1 MRIVTVDLSD
11 SDIKELLEG
20 SRCKGTYRPEHV
32 RLAIREQIRNEF
44 ISSEQIRN
52 EFKFTMKTK
61 KEIEE
66 EKITSFFDYCINC
79 ERRLDS
85 ITRKNHFFHKN
96 IEVFE
101 LKFCCSCY
109 KQFKDKTLDEFPT
122 HIIDSIQKKVKA
134 YKKYNLK
141 EGRSDSGY

>member
-20 SRCKGTYRPEHV
+20 CICTGTYRPEHL

-44 ISSEQIRN
+44 ILAG
-52 EFKFTMKTK
+52 KTE

-66 EKITSFFDYCINC
+66 EKITRFFDYCINC
-79 ERRLDS
+79 ERRVDN
-85 ITRKNHFFHKN
+85 IARRNHFFHKN
-96 IEVFE
+96 IEIFE

-109 KQFKDKTLDEFPT
+109 KQFKDKSFDEFPA
-122 HIIDSIQKKVKA
+122 HLIDNIQKKIKA
-134 YKKYNLK
+134 YKKYSL
-141 EGRSDSGY
+141 RDSLDSKLDY

>member
-1 MRIVTVDLSD
+1 MRIITVDLSD

-20 SRCKGTYRPEHV
+20 SRCNGTNRPEHL

-44 ISSEQIRN
+44 ILAG
-52 EFKFTMKTK
+52 KTE

-66 EKITSFFDYCINC
+66 EKIARFYDYCINC
-79 ERRLDS
+79 ERRVDS
-85 ITRKNHFFHKN
+85 ITRRNHFFHKN

-109 KQFKDKTLDEFPT
+109 KQFKDKSLDEFPA
-122 HIIDSIQKKVKA
+122 HLIDGIRKKVKA
-134 YKKYNLK
+134 YKKYIELSN
-141 EGRSDSGY
+141 D

>member
-20 SRCKGTYRPEHV
+20 SRCNGTYRPEHL

-44 ISSEQIRN
+44 N
-52 EFKFTMKTK
+52 LAGKTE

-66 EKITSFFDYCINC
+66 EKITRFFDYCINC
-79 ERRLDS
+79 ERRVDY
-85 ITRKNHFFHKN
+85 ITRRNHFFHKN
-96 IEVFE
+96 IEIFE

-109 KQFKDKTLDEFPT
+109 KQFKDKTLDEFPE
-122 HIIDSIQKKVKA
+122 HLIDSIQKKVKA
-134 YKKYNLK
+134 YKKYRL
-141 EGRSDSGY
+141 RDSLDSKLDY

>member
-20 SRCKGTYRPEHV
+20 SRCNGTYRPEHV

-44 ISSEQIRN
+44 KFTEQIRN
-52 EFKFTMKTK
+52 EFKFTRKTE

-79 ERRLDS
+79 ERRLHN
-85 ITRKNHFFHKN
+85 IGRRNHYFHKN

-109 KQFKDKTLDEFPT
+109 DQFKDKSFDEFPA
-122 HIIDSIQKKVKA
+122 HLINNIQKKIKA
-134 YKKYNLK
+134 YKKYSLRNPPL
-141 EGRSDSGY
+141 

>member
-20 SRCKGTYRPEHV
+20 SRCNGTYRPEHV

-44 ISSEQIRN
+44 KLTR
-52 EFKFTMKTK
+52 KTK

-79 ERRLDS
+79 ERRLHN
-85 ITRKNHFFHKN
+85 IGRRNHFFHKN

-109 KQFKDKTLDEFPT
+109 EQFKDKSFDEFPA
-122 HIIDSIQKKVKA
+122 HLIDSIQKKIKA

-141 EGRSDSGY
+141 KGRADSGY